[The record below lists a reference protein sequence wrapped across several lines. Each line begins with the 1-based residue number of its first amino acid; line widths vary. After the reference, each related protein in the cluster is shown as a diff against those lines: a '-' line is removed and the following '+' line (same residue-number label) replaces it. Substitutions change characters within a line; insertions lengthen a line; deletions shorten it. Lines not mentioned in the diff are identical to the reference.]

1 MNYGSEKVT
10 VSYRQ
15 ERVIV
20 GLCNV
25 RKVFLDA
32 WVVTIGRLGRGVGA
46 GDGDGSVFKGGA
58 CRWRMQGAGL
68 SVILVTTKHNR
79 YASWKKNRTMPT
91 LFCL

>member
-32 WVVTIGRLGRGVGA
+32 WVVTIGRLGRGVGGRA
-46 GDGDGSVFKGGA
+46 AIHRYTKVLF
-58 CRWRMQGAGL
+58 L
-68 SVILVTTKHNR
+68 SLIHI
-79 YASWKKNRTMPT
+79 
-91 LFCL
+91 